1 MQLISVESM
10 TNTKMLGGEGD
21 YLWQYKLD
29 LYDINLIE
37 IKNLT
42 RYIVWYIH

>member
-1 MQLISVESM
+1 MELIIVESM
-10 TNTKMLGGEGD
+10 TNTKMLDGEED
-21 YLWQYKLD
+21 YLWQFNLE
-29 LYDINLIE
+29 LYDINLTE